1 MPAASVICLSSWLAL
16 VFRRSVCPANWAT
29 ERLDASAFQSIWPV
43 PPSAVRIELAV
54 LDWVAEVPEV
64 AMTERTAAAGSD

>member
-1 MPAASVICLSSWLAL
+1 
-16 VFRRSVCPANWAT
+16 
-29 ERLDASAFQSIWPV
+29 LDASVFQSIWPV

-64 AMTERTAAAGSD
+64 AMTERTAARAGA